1 MTLVFQY
8 GSNCLDSQINGVD
21 RLCGDARFIGIAQTV
36 DDYKLS
42 FDVWSNGRNCAAANI
57 VPYPGNKVWGALYE
71 IPDYLVGRVSAKEH
85 GRRSLDAI
93 EGKKYRREDINARIG
108 DDQLVTAVTY
118 LVIDPEAGIKTSFE
132 YVGHII
138 AGLKERGVPSA
149 YIALVKQ
156 IAADNNPAI
165 ADSVNAIEPVTLLSR
180 GMASAPKRSG

>member
-21 RLCGDARFIGIAQTV
+21 RLRGDARFIGIAQTV
-36 DDYKLS
+36 EDFRLS

-71 IPDYLVGRVSAKEH
+71 IPDHLIDRVSAKAY
-85 GRRSLDAI
+85 GRKSLDAI
-93 EGKKYRREDINARIG
+93 EGKKYRRENIRVRLA

-118 LVIDPEAGIKTSFE
+118 LVIDPEAGMKTSFE
-132 YVGHII
+132 YVGHIV
-138 AGLKERGVPSA
+138 AGLKERGIPST

-156 IAADNNPAI
+156 IAADNNPGI
-165 ADSVNAIEPVTLLSR
+165 AESVNAIEPLIQLSG
-180 GMASAPKRSG
+180 GMASGTKRSS